1 MKTETRKLYS
11 IQSLLNI
18 SAKYHQNRYLI
29 ISSYAVSQFGRFL
42 DTVCNVCVCVCVCVD
57 YQKLEREARICR
69 MLKHPTIGQFHCCL
83 LALSLLL

>member
-42 DTVCNVCVCVCVCVD
+42 DTVCNVCVCVCVCVC
-57 YQKLEREARICR
+57 A
-69 MLKHPTIGQFHCCL
+69 
-83 LALSLLL
+83 